1 MLSQWLVAGV
11 CSRRGSAHRRR
22 GQPCQDATLQR
33 AFTLPGGL
41 PLTLLAVADGHG
53 GQAYHHSDVGSALAC
68 EVAAEVVA
76 AALARLPA
84 GTVPPAGAD
93 LMALRRWLAEDLP
106 IALQQRWLAA
116 VRQHWLAGPGGGE
129 GGVPF
134 SPVPYGSTLG
144 LLLLTPRWWALAGL
158 GDWDLVRVDPAGAA
172 ELLSQEVAAPGAGEA
187 TASLCQEG
195 AAQGGWFRSWVWPL
209 DNQVLPFS
217 LVLCTDGIRK
227 SCASDADFL
236 ALAAWLAAGPGP
248 SAPAWDTVASHSP
261 HPGALHPG
269 VPYPGAP
276 HPDTA
281 HPAIGGS
288 DTGEGG
294 VGVDA
299 FLAEGLD
306 RISGEGCG
314 DDVSVAIGR
323 WQAGAAA
330 VPPPDPSAVTV
341 PAPDPRPPLQ
351 EPPLAAVPLL
361 LSGGLALLIGL
372 ALGQRLPL
380 ASAPAPAASPPRPGL
395 LPRPGLP
402 PAGREPL
409 RREVGRLCGDPALL
423 VPSLHTRHSQV
434 QGLRRGTLRPETLLI
449 DSARDPLGAL
459 IAASFLEHHRDAGRL
474 NGLQN
479 ELLSLGLCPALRSA
493 LGSLWLPATPPAI
506 HPAMG
511 ATSSR
516 PSP

>member
-1 MLSQWLVAGV
+1 MLRRWLVAGV

-22 GQPCQDATLQR
+22 GQPCQDASLQR

-76 AALARLPA
+76 AALARLPV
-84 GTVPPAGAD
+84 GTAPPAGAD

-106 IALQQRWLAA
+106 IALQQRWLTA
-116 VRQHWLAGPGGGE
+116 VRQHWLAGSGGGE

-144 LLLLTPRWWALAGL
+144 LLLLTPRWWALTGL

-195 AAQGGWFRSWVWPL
+195 AAQGGWFRSRVWPL
-209 DNQVLPFS
+209 EDQVLPFS

-236 ALAAWLAAGPGP
+236 ALAAWLAAGPDPG
-248 SAPAWDTVASHSP
+248 AA
-261 HPGALHPG
+261 HPGAA
-269 VPYPGAP
+269 YPGAP

-281 HPAIGGS
+281 HPTIGGS

-306 RISGEGCG
+306 RISAEGCG

-330 VPPPDPSAVTV
+330 VP
-341 PAPDPRPPLQ
+341 APDPRPPLQ

-361 LSGGLALLIGL
+361 LTGGLALLIGL

-395 LPRPGLP
+395 P
-402 PAGREPL
+402 PVGREPL

-459 IAASFLEHHRDAGRL
+459 IAASFLEHHPEAGR
-474 NGLQN
+474 QN
-479 ELLSLGLCPALRSA
+479 EIPFLGLCPALRLA
-493 LGSLWLPATPPAI
+493 LGSLWLPAAPPAI
-506 HPAMG
+506 HPAM
-511 ATSSR
+511 AR
-516 PSP
+516 PSRRPAF

>member
-1 MLSQWLVAGV
+1 
-11 CSRRGSAHRRR
+11 
-22 GQPCQDATLQR
+22 
-33 AFTLPGGL
+33 
-41 PLTLLAVADGHG
+41 
-53 GQAYHHSDVGSALAC
+53 
-68 EVAAEVVA
+68 
-76 AALARLPA
+76 
-84 GTVPPAGAD
+84 
-93 LMALRRWLAEDLP
+93 
-106 IALQQRWLAA
+106 
-116 VRQHWLAGPGGGE
+116 
-129 GGVPF
+129 
-134 SPVPYGSTLG
+134 LG

-172 ELLSQEVAAPGAGEA
+172 ELLSQEVAAAGAGEA

-195 AAQGGWFRSWVWPL
+195 AAQGGWFRSRVWPL
-209 DNQVLPFS
+209 EDQLLPFS

-236 ALAAWLAAGPGP
+236 ALAAWLAAGP
-248 SAPAWDTVASHSP
+248 D
-261 HPGALHPG
+261 PGAAYPG
-269 VPYPGAP
+269 APHPGAP

-281 HPAIGGS
+281 HRAIGGFDAS
-288 DTGEGG
+288 EGG
-294 VGVDA
+294 VEVDA

-306 RISGEGCG
+306 RISAEGCG

-330 VPPPDPSAVTV
+330 LPPSDPSAAAV

-351 EPPLAAVPLL
+351 EPALGVVPLL
-361 LSGGLALLIGL
+361 LTGGLALLLGL

-380 ASAPAPAASPPRPGL
+380 ASAPAPAAAP
-395 LPRPGLP
+395 PRPGLP

-409 RREVGRLCGDPALL
+409 RREVERLCGDPALL

-459 IAASFLEHHRDAGRL
+459 IAASFLEHHREAGRL
-474 NGLQN
+474 SGLQN

-506 HPAMG
+506 DPAM
-511 ATSSR
+511 APTSSR

>member
-1 MLSQWLVAGV
+1 
-11 CSRRGSAHRRR
+11 
-22 GQPCQDATLQR
+22 
-33 AFTLPGGL
+33 
-41 PLTLLAVADGHG
+41 
-53 GQAYHHSDVGSALAC
+53 
-68 EVAAEVVA
+68 
-76 AALARLPA
+76 
-84 GTVPPAGAD
+84 
-93 LMALRRWLAEDLP
+93 
-106 IALQQRWLAA
+106 
-116 VRQHWLAGPGGGE
+116 
-129 GGVPF
+129 
-134 SPVPYGSTLG
+134 
-144 LLLLTPRWWALAGL
+144 
-158 GDWDLVRVDPAGAA
+158 
-172 ELLSQEVAAPGAGEA
+172 
-187 TASLCQEG
+187 
-195 AAQGGWFRSWVWPL
+195 
-209 DNQVLPFS
+209 VLPFS

-236 ALAAWLAAGPGP
+236 ALAAWLAAGPDPG
-248 SAPAWDTVASHSP
+248 AA
-261 HPGALHPG
+261 HPGAA
-269 VPYPGAP
+269 YPGAS

-294 VGVDA
+294 AGVDA

-306 RISGEGCG
+306 RISAEGCG

-330 VPPPDPSAVTV
+330 APPSDPSAATV
-341 PAPDPRPPLQ
+341 SAPDPRPPLQ

-361 LSGGLALLIGL
+361 ITGGLALLIGL
-372 ALGQRLPL
+372 ALGHRLPF
-380 ASAPAPAASPPRPGL
+380 ASAPAPAASPPRPGF
-395 LPRPGLP
+395 P

-459 IAASFLEHHRDAGRL
+459 IAASFLEHQGEAGRL

-479 ELLSLGLCPALRSA
+479 EPLSLRLCPALRSA

-506 HPAMG
+506 HPAM
-511 ATSSR
+511 APTSSR
-516 PSP
+516 PPP

>member
-1 MLSQWLVAGV
+1 M
-11 CSRRGSAHRRR
+11 
-22 GQPCQDATLQR
+22 
-33 AFTLPGGL
+33 
-41 PLTLLAVADGHG
+41 
-53 GQAYHHSDVGSALAC
+53 
-68 EVAAEVVA
+68 
-76 AALARLPA
+76 
-84 GTVPPAGAD
+84 
-93 LMALRRWLAEDLP
+93 
-106 IALQQRWLAA
+106 
-116 VRQHWLAGPGGGE
+116 
-129 GGVPF
+129 
-134 SPVPYGSTLG
+134 
-144 LLLLTPRWWALAGL
+144 
-158 GDWDLVRVDPAGAA
+158 
-172 ELLSQEVAAPGAGEA
+172 
-187 TASLCQEG
+187 
-195 AAQGGWFRSWVWPL
+195 
-209 DNQVLPFS
+209 
-217 LVLCTDGIRK
+217 
-227 SCASDADFL
+227 
-236 ALAAWLAAGPGP
+236 
-248 SAPAWDTVASHSP
+248 
-261 HPGALHPG
+261 
-269 VPYPGAP
+269 
-276 HPDTA
+276 
-281 HPAIGGS
+281 
-288 DTGEGG
+288 
-294 VGVDA
+294 
-299 FLAEGLD
+299 
-306 RISGEGCG
+306 
-314 DDVSVAIGR
+314 SVAIGR

-330 VPPPDPSAVTV
+330 VPPSDSSAATV

-361 LSGGLALLIGL
+361 LTGGLALLIGL

>member
-1 MLSQWLVAGV
+1 MLRRWLVAGV

-22 GQPCQDATLQR
+22 GQPCQDASLQR

-84 GTVPPAGAD
+84 GTAPPAGAD

-106 IALQQRWLAA
+106 IALQQRWLTA
-116 VRQHWLAGPGGGE
+116 VRQHWLAGSGGGE

-144 LLLLTPRWWALAGL
+144 LLLLTPRWWALTGL

-195 AAQGGWFRSWVWPL
+195 AAQGGWFRSRVWPL
-209 DNQVLPFS
+209 EDQVLPFS

-236 ALAAWLAAGPGP
+236 ALAAWLAAGPDPG
-248 SAPAWDTVASHSP
+248 AA
-261 HPGALHPG
+261 HPGAAHPG
-269 VPYPGAP
+269 AAHPGAAYPGAP
-276 HPDTA
+276 HPVTA
-281 HPAIGGS
+281 HPTIGGS
-288 DTGEGG
+288 DTGDGG
-294 VGVDA
+294 LGVDA

-306 RISGEGCG
+306 RISAEGCG

-330 VPPPDPSAVTV
+330 V

-380 ASAPAPAASPPRPGL
+380 ASAPAPAASPPLLGL
-395 LPRPGLP
+395 PPRPGLP

-449 DSARDPLGAL
+449 DSARNPLGAL
-459 IAASFLEHHRDAGRL
+459 IAASFLEHQGEAGRL

-479 ELLSLGLCPALRSA
+479 ELLSFGLCPALRSA

-506 HPAMG
+506 HPAM
-511 ATSSR
+511 APTSSR

>member
-1 MLSQWLVAGV
+1 
-11 CSRRGSAHRRR
+11 
-22 GQPCQDATLQR
+22 
-33 AFTLPGGL
+33 
-41 PLTLLAVADGHG
+41 
-53 GQAYHHSDVGSALAC
+53 
-68 EVAAEVVA
+68 
-76 AALARLPA
+76 
-84 GTVPPAGAD
+84 
-93 LMALRRWLAEDLP
+93 
-106 IALQQRWLAA
+106 
-116 VRQHWLAGPGGGE
+116 
-129 GGVPF
+129 
-134 SPVPYGSTLG
+134 
-144 LLLLTPRWWALAGL
+144 
-158 GDWDLVRVDPAGAA
+158 VDPAGAA

-195 AAQGGWFRSWVWPL
+195 AAQGGWFRSRVWPL
-209 DNQVLPFS
+209 EDQVLPFS

-236 ALAAWLAAGPGP
+236 ALAAWLAAGP
-248 SAPAWDTVASHSP
+248 D
-261 HPGALHPG
+261 PGAA
-269 VPYPGAP
+269 YPGAP
-276 HPDTA
+276 HPVTA
-281 HPAIGGS
+281 HPTIGGS

-306 RISGEGCG
+306 RISAEGCG

-330 VPPPDPSAVTV
+330 V

-380 ASAPAPAASPPRPGL
+380 ASAPAPAASPPRLGL
-395 LPRPGLP
+395 PPRPGLP

-459 IAASFLEHHRDAGRL
+459 IAASFLEHQREAGRL

-479 ELLSLGLCPALRSA
+479 EPLSFGLCPALRSA

-506 HPAMG
+506 HPAM
-511 ATSSR
+511 APTSSR